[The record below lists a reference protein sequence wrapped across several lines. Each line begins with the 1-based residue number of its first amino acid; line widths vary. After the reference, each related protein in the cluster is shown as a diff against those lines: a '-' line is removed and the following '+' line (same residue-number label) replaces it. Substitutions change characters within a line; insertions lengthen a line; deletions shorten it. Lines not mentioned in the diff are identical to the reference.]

1 MPPPV
6 VAHGRGQKEK
16 TTHLDYSLGAQKNQG
31 EHYEDHKRLY
41 IKDYEDALEGAGPK
55 LKELILE
62 RAVQEHSI
70 DFVELKRLVD
80 RAYPEQ
86 A

>member
-16 TTHLDYSLGAQKNQG
+16 TKHFDYSLGAQKNQG
-31 EHYEDHKRLY
+31 EHYEDHKRL
-41 IKDYEDALEGAGPK
+41 
-55 LKELILE
+55 
-62 RAVQEHSI
+62 
-70 DFVELKRLVD
+70 VD